1 MYGSPYEINTVSLF
15 FAFSNISFPSSTNH
29 LFAVLNSPPEI
40 SSSCFFSVSEI
51 GLVKDSKY
59 TISAFFMTSSVL
71 SDNSEIPE
79 IPNPINHSII
89 SFYHAV
95 FLNGVV
101 IFSEFLFL

>member
-15 FAFSNISFPSSTNH
+15 FAFSRISLPSSTNH
-29 LFAVLNSPPEI
+29 RFAVLNSPFEI
-40 SSSCFFSVSEI
+40 LSICYFSVSEM
-51 GLVKDSKY
+51 GLVNDSKY
-59 TISAFFMTSSVL
+59 TIFAFFITSNVL

-89 SFYHAV
+89 SFYHVV
-95 FLNGVV
+95 FLNDVV